1 MNVKTAIFLAV
12 GAEAAVAVLGIN
24 NYGWSIEGLQATT
37 RFSGRLSLFIFS
49 FIFLLHPK
57 QKPTLNFY
65 LSDGYFLIFAIAHG
79 IHLFEL
85 LSYVSMSGIELV
97 PYRVAGGFLAYSM
110 IFIMPWCQQQA
121 DSQKISASKFQT
133 LGLVYLFYVWLI
145 FFMTYVSR
153 VNGDFPN
160 GGGTHSEH
168 VTLMGWVCVM
178 LGIKFY
184 YFFLGNT
191 TLLRKG

>member
-1 MNVKTAIFLAV
+1 MSMKVRTAIFLAV
-12 GAEAAVAVLGIN
+12 GAEVAVAALGVN
-24 NYGWSIEGLQATT
+24 NYGWSLDGLQATT

-57 QKPTLNFY
+57 EKPTLSFY

-85 LSYVSMSGIELV
+85 LTYVSMSGIVLV

-110 IFIMPWCQQQA
+110 IFIMPWFQRQA
-121 DSQKISASKFQT
+121 DLLKISASVFQT

-145 FFMTYVSR
+145 FFMTYLSR
-153 VNGDFPN
+153 VSGDFPN
-160 GGGTHSEH
+160 AGGTHSEH
-168 VTLMGWVCVM
+168 VALMGWVCVM
-178 LGIKFY
+178 LGMKLFSL
-184 YFFLGNT
+184 FLQKSG
-191 TLLRKG
+191 R

>member
-1 MNVKTAIFLAV
+1 MSMKVRTAIFLAV
-12 GAEAAVAVLGIN
+12 GAEAAVAAMGVN
-24 NYGWSIEGLQATT
+24 NYGWSIDGLQATT

-57 QKPTLNFY
+57 EKPTLSFY

-85 LSYVSMSGIELV
+85 LTYVSMSGIVLV

-110 IFIMPWCQQQA
+110 IFIMPWFQRQA
-121 DSQKISASKFQT
+121 DLLKISASVFQT

-145 FFMTYVSR
+145 FFMTYLSR
-153 VNGDFPN
+153 VSGDFPN
-160 GGGTHSEH
+160 AGGTHSEH
-168 VTLMGWVCVM
+168 VALMGWVCVM
-178 LGIKFY
+178 LGMKLFSL
-184 YFFLGNT
+184 FLQKSG
-191 TLLRKG
+191 R